1 MAFGGGG
8 LTIYADVLVALNIL
22 LTYIIIVA
30 SRVLCKMPTNK
41 WAVLLASVV
50 GGFSSLV
57 IFYENGGVA
66 FSVLYKIITGGI
78 IVGIGFLPKTIKLFF
93 KVLLAF
99 FGVSL
104 LFGGSMYALEITLHP
119 KNIMFYNGTVYFD
132 MSIAYLVASVLVI
145 YGVFLSA
152 DYLITKHNNKGGEC
166 QLEITYNNTSVN
178 MIAFIDTGNNLT
190 DGMSGRSV
198 IIAELS
204 AVSPLLSREELLF
217 FKSGNFENVPES
229 LNKSFRLIP
238 CMAVTGESLLKAFL
252 PTAVKI
258 KDKEKIYE
266 TSFCTIALTEKS
278 LSQGKYRALLN
289 NRIFENV
296 KEEKADEKIYI

>member
-1 MAFGGGG
+1 M
-8 LTIYADVLVALNIL
+8 TIYADVLVALNIL

-30 SRVLCKMPTNK
+30 SRVLCKIPTNK
-41 WAVLLASVV
+41 WSVLLASVV

-57 IFYENGGVA
+57 IFYESGGVV
-66 FSVLYKIITGGI
+66 FYLLYKIITGGI
-78 IVGIGFLPKTIKLFF
+78 IVCISFLPQSIKIFF
-93 KVLLAF
+93 KAILAF

-119 KNIMFYNGTVYFD
+119 ENIFFHNGTVYFD

-145 YGVFLSA
+145 YGVFLLA
-152 DYLITKHNNKGGEC
+152 DYLITKRSNKGGNC

-178 MIAFIDTGNNLT
+178 MIAFIDTGNTLT
-190 DGMSGRSV
+190 DGMSGRPV
-198 IIAELS
+198 VIAELS

-238 CMAVTGESLLKAFL
+238 CMAITGESLLKAFL

-258 KDKEKIYE
+258 KDKEKFYE
-266 TSFCTIALTEKS
+266 TSFCTVAVTEKS
-278 LSQGKYRALLN
+278 LSQGEYRALLN

-296 KEEKADEKIYI
+296 KEEKVDEKIYT

>member
-1 MAFGGGG
+1 
-8 LTIYADVLVALNIL
+8 
-22 LTYIIIVA
+22 
-30 SRVLCKMPTNK
+30 MPTNK

-57 IFYENGGVA
+57 IFYENGGVV
-66 FSVLYKIITGGI
+66 FSILYKVITGGI
-78 IVGIGFLPKTIKLFF
+78 IVSIGFLPKAIKTFL
-93 KVLLAF
+93 KVFLAF

-145 YGVFLSA
+145 YGAFLLA

-178 MIAFIDTGNNLT
+178 MIAFIDTGNTLT
-190 DGMSGRSV
+190 DGMSGRPV

-204 AVSPLLSREELLF
+204 AVSPLFSREELLF
-217 FKSGNFENVPES
+217 FKIGNFENVPES

-278 LSQGKYRALLN
+278 LSQGEYRALLN

-296 KEEKADEKIYI
+296 KEEKVDEKIYI

>member
-1 MAFGGGG
+1 M
-8 LTIYADVLVALNIL
+8 TIYADVLVALNIL

-119 KNIMFYNGTVYFD
+119 KNIFFHNGTVYFD
-132 MSIAYLVASVLVI
+132 MSIAYLVASVPVSINAIILTEVLLYVI
-145 YGVFLSA
+145 SNW
-152 DYLITKHNNKGGEC
+152 H
-166 QLEITYNNTSVN
+166 SP
-178 MIAFIDTGNNLT
+178 
-190 DGMSGRSV
+190 
-198 IIAELS
+198 
-204 AVSPLLSREELLF
+204 PLLLCF
-217 FKSGNFENVPES
+217 V
-229 LNKSFRLIP
+229 
-238 CMAVTGESLLKAFL
+238 
-252 PTAVKI
+252 I
-258 KDKEKIYE
+258 K
-266 TSFCTIALTEKS
+266 
-278 LSQGKYRALLN
+278 
-289 NRIFENV
+289 
-296 KEEKADEKIYI
+296 